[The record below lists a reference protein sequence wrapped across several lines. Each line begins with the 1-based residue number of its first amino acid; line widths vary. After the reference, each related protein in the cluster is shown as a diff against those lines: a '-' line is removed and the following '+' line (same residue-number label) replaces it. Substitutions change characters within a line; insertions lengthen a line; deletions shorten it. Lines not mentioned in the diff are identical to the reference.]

1 MYCQCFKPEN
11 VLSNMAHI
19 LALLSH
25 LHELMALCSPL
36 PQGRTE
42 CFTIQLDII
51 QYVSPYCHRSKT
63 VNLSNS
69 INVFKEGADTH
80 LGMDKLQ
87 LNVIRGHRNNSLD
100 DHCRKSGIVNVLF
113 LKDLFQV

>member
-1 MYCQCFKPEN
+1 
-11 VLSNMAHI
+11 MAHV
-19 LALLSH
+19 LALLSY
-25 LHELMALCSPL
+25 LHVLMAFCSPL

-42 CFTIQLDII
+42 RFTRQLDII

-69 INVFKEGADTH
+69 INVFKKGVDIH
-80 LGMDKLQ
+80 LGMEKLQ
-87 LNVIRGHRNNSLD
+87 LNVIHGHGSNSLD
-100 DHCRKSGIVNVLF
+100 DHCRKSGLVNVLF